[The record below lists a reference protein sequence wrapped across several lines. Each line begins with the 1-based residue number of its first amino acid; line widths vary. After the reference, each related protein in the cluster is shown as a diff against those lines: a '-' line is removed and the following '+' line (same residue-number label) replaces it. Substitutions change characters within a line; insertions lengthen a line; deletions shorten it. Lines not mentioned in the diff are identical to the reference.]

1 MLPEYFKFSLPTR
14 VIHGVGVIDQLHD
27 AMAHYGSRRVLL
39 VTDAVLVQT
48 CLPPLLL
55 MPSRI
60 ICQPVEE
67 CWWRVAWSA
76 SPFPIP

>member
-1 MLPEYFKFSLPTR
+1 

-27 AMAHYGSRRVLL
+27 AVAHYGSRRVLL

-67 CWWRVAWSA
+67 CWW
-76 SPFPIP
+76 